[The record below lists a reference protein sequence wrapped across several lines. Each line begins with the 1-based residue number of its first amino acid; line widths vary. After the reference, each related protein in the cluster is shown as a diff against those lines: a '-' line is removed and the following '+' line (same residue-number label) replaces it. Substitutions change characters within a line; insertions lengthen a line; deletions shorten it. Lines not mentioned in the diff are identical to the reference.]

1 MFVFICL
8 HTFHVVTCED
18 LPPSVVVSRYYLY
31 LSFCLLLGEKTWLVF
46 GEKRWGE
53 GVCGGNWVEIGGVE
67 EVVGEGQW
75 WLSVEQFFGRFLLI
89 SGDLAAG

>member
-1 MFVFICL
+1 MPWVGVSRICL
-8 HTFHVVTCED
+8 WEKK
-18 LPPSVVVSRYYLY
+18 RGW
-31 LSFCLLLGEKTWLVF
+31 CLERGDGER
-46 GEKRWGE
+46 RWRE
-53 GVCGGNWVEIGGVE
+53 GVCGENWVEIGGVE